1 MKIYTKTGDTGTT
14 SLIGGTRIGKD
25 YPLVEA
31 YGEIDELCSLVGL
44 LHSLCGE
51 PMLQQVQR
59 DLFQLGSHI
68 ASSFSLPFAIGTGQL
83 EDAIDTMQARL
94 PRIDRFVLPG
104 GAVASSLAH
113 VCRTTTRRVERR
125 AVGLKADG
133 VSPNALAYLNRLSDY
148 FFVLARYLNFIEKKE
163 ENLL

>member
-14 SLIGGTRIGKD
+14 SLIGGKRIGKEH
-25 YPLVEA
+25 PLVEA

-68 ASSFSLPFAIGTGQL
+68 ASAFSRPFTIGTQQL
-83 EDAIDTMQARL
+83 EEDIDTMQAEL

-104 GAVASSLAH
+104 GTVAASVAH
-113 VCRTTTRRVERR
+113 VCRTATRRVERR
-125 AVGLKADG
+125 AVGQKTNG
-133 VSPNALAYLNRLSDY
+133 ISPGALAYLNRLSDY

>member
-1 MKIYTKTGDTGTT
+1 MKIYTKSGDTGTT
-14 SLIGGTRIGKD
+14 SLIGGKRIGKD
-25 YPLVEA
+25 NPLVET

-51 PMLQQVQR
+51 PMLQRVQR

-68 ASSFSLPFAIGTGQL
+68 ASSFSRPFAIGTGQL
-83 EDAIDTMQARL
+83 EDAIDTMQAEL

-104 GAVASSLAH
+104 GTVAASVAH
-113 VCRTTTRRVERR
+113 LCRTTARRVERR
-125 AVGLKADG
+125 TVALKDG
-133 VSPNALAYLNRLSDY
+133 GISPDALAYLNRLSDY